1 MSEDMMVI
9 RTDATEMN
17 KELVA
22 IMETDINSLKDNLSS
37 LEKAQQETTS
47 RMSSMEAKVVN
58 LEQCCETMNSD
69 VAALSYDSET
79 KTNRLEAVEKQL
91 EMLEM
96 DRLKDSLRLFGIDE
110 HDDNIKTMKT
120 IIHDKFFN
128 KTDPDGKLDIHV
140 VLHAR
145 CVGNRHGDNAR
156 VIIVKFRGQVHIV

>member
-1 MSEDMMVI
+1 MVI
-9 RTDATEMN
+9 RTDVTQMN

-58 LEQCCETMNSD
+58 LEQCCETMNGD
-69 VAALSYDSET
+69 IAAMSYDSET
-79 KTNRLEAVEKQL
+79 KTNRLEAVEKQI
-91 EMLEM
+91 EMPEM

-156 VIIVKFRGQVHIV
+156 VIIVKLRGQIHIV